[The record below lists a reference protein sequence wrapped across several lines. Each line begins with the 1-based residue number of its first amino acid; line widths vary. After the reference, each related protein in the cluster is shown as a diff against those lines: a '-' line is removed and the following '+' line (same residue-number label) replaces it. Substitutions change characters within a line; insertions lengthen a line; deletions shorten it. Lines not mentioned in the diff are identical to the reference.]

1 MFTVHSPT
9 PATEKCN
16 NKGPVSCRKHTQIY
30 ICAHAPT
37 WFTAK
42 LHRAFLAGCP
52 GQVVQY
58 TAGRRAVVPLIQ
70 NERGAVHLSGNQTAV
85 TLVRS
90 LFPQP
95 QRGPKLPKVPDLCFH
110 QLSFCD
116 KWLLAEEG
124 AAACTLPACCRGPIP
139 LQLGLDPRVAL
150 WAQQSTHSS
159 APTALPGFVQT
170 EPPGAACYIQ
180 LQTLLRFPHID
191 KGC

>member
-1 MFTVHSPT
+1 MHSPT

-30 ICAHAPT
+30 ICTHAPT

-52 GQVVQY
+52 GQAVQY
-58 TAGRRAVVPLIQ
+58 TAGRCAVVPLIQ
-70 NERGAVHLSGNQTAV
+70 NECGAVHLSGNQTAV

-95 QRGPKLPKVPDLCFH
+95 QTGPKLPKVPDLCFH

-124 AAACTLPACCRGPIP
+124 VVPCMLPWLHPAPSWGWTHVWHWGTLGTAEHPQLIQALCKQSPQKLPATSSFKLCCIF
-139 LQLGLDPRVAL
+139 
-150 WAQQSTHSS
+150 
-159 APTALPGFVQT
+159 PT
-170 EPPGAACYIQ
+170 
-180 LQTLLRFPHID
+180 
-191 KGC
+191 